1 MRKIHKLCWGKGVRC
16 WGIEAPWSGFQRG
29 CNLRGPVLPPGGALA
44 GDPAA
49 LLLVPPEVLSPPFL
63 PNTRSQELQVF
74 PRKTLSEHILM
85 RKEGQGRDNAGGHT
99 LKG

>member
-1 MRKIHKLCWGKGVRC
+1 M
-16 WGIEAPWSGFQRG
+16 EAAF
-29 CNLRGPVLPPGGALA
+29 VI
-44 GDPAA
+44 
-49 LLLVPPEVLSPPFL
+49 LSPKGFRI
-63 PNTRSQELQVF
+63 TVSKELQVF

>member
-1 MRKIHKLCWGKGVRC
+1 MTFLPFPSV
-16 WGIEAPWSGFQRG
+16 EAAF
-29 CNLRGPVLPPGGALA
+29 VI
-44 GDPAA
+44 
-49 LLLVPPEVLSPPFL
+49 LSPKGFRI
-63 PNTRSQELQVF
+63 TVSKELQVF